1 MGFEGSWSLDL
12 KSTSETSL
20 ASQWASHPF
29 STANF
34 AGTQWC
40 PPSNKYVRTYREQ
53 WRQFEV
59 LLSIFAEER
68 RGFQLNDRR
77 TQDCISDCSS
87 LSLCHSHCT
96 LCVLQFDVSEW
107 ASLIL
112 RWMIFCTGYSFWD
125 RLRIFYTNLHELFC
139 QFISWTNS
147 VNYGKF
153 WTIA

>member
-1 MGFEGSWSLDL
+1 MVFEGSCSPDL
-12 KSTSETSL
+12 KSTSETSW

-77 TQDCISDCSS
+77 TQDCIPDCSS
-87 LSLCHSHCT
+87 LCHWSTLYCTARPLYVCTTSLWCEWVGFTDFEMNDFFVFLSFSSFAK
-96 LCVLQFDVSEW
+96 LFSIFEKLVSFL
-107 ASLIL
+107 A
-112 RWMIFCTGYSFWD
+112 
-125 RLRIFYTNLHELFC
+125 FYC
-139 QFISWTNS
+139 
-147 VNYGKF
+147 
-153 WTIA
+153 